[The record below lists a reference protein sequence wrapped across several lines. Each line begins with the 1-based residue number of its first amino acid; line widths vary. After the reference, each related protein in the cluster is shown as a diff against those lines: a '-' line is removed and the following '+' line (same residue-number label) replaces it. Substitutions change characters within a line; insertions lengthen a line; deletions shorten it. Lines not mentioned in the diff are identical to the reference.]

1 MTTVFHTLPYARFI
15 EIQSNLMRKKLHR
28 MNQDSYF
35 PGGRF
40 SNRDNVRS
48 PIQFRRESQPQHLEK
63 SFFLKNR
70 PMAMG
75 SGGTVNLFQR
85 GRGKPTKNSEFQAIW
100 GSKTGFGRNIKSNR
114 FIIQKKHKRTNLN
127 SSTTTAYRCL
137 LEQERKKYITKTRHM
152 VHFDNNM
159 EFSIRT
165 KLRTNVNAFKNK

>member
-1 MTTVFHTLPYARFI
+1 MVQGRQHVKDQQSCKFVSVAYPTIPISKKEHQPRHDTVFHTLPYARFI

-28 MNQDSYF
+28 INQDSYF

-85 GRGKPTKNSEFQAIW
+85 GRGKPTKNSEFQAI
-100 GSKTGFGRNIKSNR
+100 
-114 FIIQKKHKRTNLN
+114 
-127 SSTTTAYRCL
+127 
-137 LEQERKKYITKTRHM
+137 
-152 VHFDNNM
+152 
-159 EFSIRT
+159 
-165 KLRTNVNAFKNK
+165 